1 MNSNNSNT
9 EFDGVRA
16 AQSRKKGFLGLAAAI
31 VVAGGSYALYWH
43 FIGSRYIST
52 DNAYAAA
59 EIAEVTCGRGRDY
72 RASECSGYRVR
83 QTRRRTCTAG

>member
-31 VVAGGSYALYWH
+31 VVAGGVMHS
-43 FIGSRYIST
+43 IGTLSVHATFPPTTLMLRRKSPKSRLPW
-52 DNAYAAA
+52 
-59 EIAEVTCGRGRDY
+59 
-72 RASECSGYRVR
+72 
-83 QTRRRTCTAG
+83 AGLSRK